1 MFKNR
6 NYLIRCLLAVAA
18 ASLLAGC
25 VTKTVV
31 IKSSPE
37 GATIFL
43 DGQQAGIAPLTKDL
57 KFKPTGIVYEVTA
70 RLNGYQD
77 GQTSIAY
84 EPRKQ
89 TEYLV
94 SLDKF
99 RKTVKLTSDPA
110 GATVFLDG
118 EQVGITPFTKELV
131 FDSADRAFEVT
142 LQKENYK
149 DGKTNITYQP
159 SQKTE
164 YLVKLEKVESVSI
177 ELISVEPQHT
187 DKGVKLALVR
197 KPTLAYLEVIERSP
211 NVASVT
217 RVTANEDKSVRIDTP
232 VVSPT
237 EDVLLFGEFVQEEK
251 GSTYCNVQKLR
262 IGSTAKTRL
271 TYGKYQDV
279 FPTFTAD
286 GKRVVFSSNRTSSNP
301 TLWTIKAEGPGGI
314 SMLTHTL
321 AEDFSPSVSPD
332 TNNCLVA
339 FASNPPDA
347 EEPQIWSVPMD
358 GGMETQLREGESP
371 QISPD
376 GRQIL
381 FIRRDKLTKLRQL
394 WLMSVEGAGE
404 TQLTQNT
411 DYEVA
416 DARWS
421 PDGKWIVYASNEGL
435 DSQQLHNWDIWLMAA
450 DGSKRTQLTTNGS
463 WDDGPCWDSKGA
475 YIYFRS
481 NRGGAWNIWRF
492 QPILPGSATAGSK

>member
-1 MFKNR
+1 MKNKL
-6 NYLIRCLLAVAA
+6 NLVK
-18 ASLLAGC
+18 SLFVIAGVGLFAGC
-25 VTKTVV
+25 ATKTVT
-31 IKSSPE
+31 IRSSPE
-37 GATIFL
+37 GAAIFL
-43 DGQQAGIAPLTKDL
+43 DGQAVGTSPVTKKI
-57 KFKPTGIVYEVTA
+57 KFKPRDTNYQVVA
-70 RLNGYQD
+70 RQSGFQD
-77 GQTSIAY
+77 GTATIAY
-84 EPRKQ
+84 EPEDQ
-89 TEYLV
+89 TDYVVNLE
-94 SLDKF
+94 KF
-99 RKTVKLTSDPA
+99 HKKVKVDSDPE
-110 GATVFLDG
+110 GASVFLNG
-118 EQVGITPFTKELV
+118 RQAGITPLTEDLV
-131 FDSADRAFEVT
+131 FDSASAAIEVT

-149 DGKTNITYQP
+149 DAKTNLTWQP
-159 SQKTE
+159 ADKTD

-177 ELISVEPQHT
+177 ELITVEPQRT

-232 VVSPT
+232 AVSPT
-237 EDVLLFGEFVQEEK
+237 EDVLLFGEFVQEVQ
-251 GSTYCNVQKLR
+251 GSTYCNIQKLK
-262 IGSTAKTRL
+262 IGSAAKTRL

-279 FPTFTAD
+279 FPAFNAN
-286 GKRVVFSSNRTSSNP
+286 GKRVVFSSNRASSNP
-301 TLWTIKAEGPGGI
+301 TLWIVNADGPGGI

-332 TNNCLVA
+332 TNNSMVA
-339 FASNPPDA
+339 FVSNPPDA
-347 EEPQIWSVPMD
+347 EEPQIWSVPID

-381 FIRRDKLTKLRQL
+381 FIRRDKITKLRQL

-421 PDGKWIVYASNEGL
+421 PDGKWIVFASDEGL

-463 WDDGPCWDSKGA
+463 WDDGPCWDSKGE

-492 QPILPGSATAGSK
+492 KPIMPTD